1 MIQVKFQLFSAIH
14 DPSSENHCSV
24 DFGELGIE
32 LDSLRESIAARKKDF
47 GTNSILKAS
56 DAERVR
62 IIVGSILGGMEFD
75 LILVGRTLAD

>member
-1 MIQVKFQLFSAIH
+1 M
-14 DPSSENHCSV
+14 
-24 DFGELGIE
+24 DFGKLGIE

>member
-1 MIQVKFQLFSAIH
+1 M
-14 DPSSENHCSV
+14 

-32 LDSLRESIAARKKDF
+32 LDSLRESIAASKKYF
-47 GTNSILKAS
+47 GANSILKAS

>member
-1 MIQVKFQLFSAIH
+1 M
-14 DPSSENHCSV
+14 

-62 IIVGSILGGMEFD
+62 IIVGSRLGGMEFD
-75 LILVGRTLAD
+75 LILVGRTLVD

>member
-1 MIQVKFQLFSAIH
+1 M
-14 DPSSENHCSV
+14 CV

>member
-1 MIQVKFQLFSAIH
+1 L
-14 DPSSENHCSV
+14 CV

-75 LILVGRTLAD
+75 LILVGRTSAD

>member
-1 MIQVKFQLFSAIH
+1 M
-14 DPSSENHCSV
+14 

>member
-1 MIQVKFQLFSAIH
+1 MGFAS
-14 DPSSENHCSV
+14 
-24 DFGELGIE
+24 GIY
-32 LDSLRESIAARKKDF
+32 RCKKKYF

-75 LILVGRTLAD
+75 LILVGRTSAD

>member
-1 MIQVKFQLFSAIH
+1 M
-14 DPSSENHCSV
+14 CV

-75 LILVGRTLAD
+75 LILVGRTSAD

>member
-1 MIQVKFQLFSAIH
+1 M
-14 DPSSENHCSV
+14 CV
-24 DFGELGIE
+24 DFGERGIE

-62 IIVGSILGGMEFD
+62 IIVGSIFGGMEFD

>member
-1 MIQVKFQLFSAIH
+1 MVRGFWRAWDRVGFAS
-14 DPSSENHCSV
+14 
-24 DFGELGIE
+24 GIY
-32 LDSLRESIAARKKDF
+32 RCKKKDF

>member
-1 MIQVKFQLFSAIH
+1 M
-14 DPSSENHCSV
+14 

-75 LILVGRTLAD
+75 LILVGRTSAD